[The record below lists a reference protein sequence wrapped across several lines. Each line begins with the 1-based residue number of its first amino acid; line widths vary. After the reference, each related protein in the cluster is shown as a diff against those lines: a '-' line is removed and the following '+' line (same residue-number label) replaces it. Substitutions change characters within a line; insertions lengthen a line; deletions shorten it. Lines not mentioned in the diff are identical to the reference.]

1 MLSQRLLD
9 FSLLGAEWVLWL
21 LVVLSALSVAVMV
34 DRLIFYY
41 RTREHFDDL
50 EPALRDAF
58 SRGDVESASALI
70 TEDSFVRNILRVGIT
85 HIDKGDMDT
94 EAIEQA
100 MIGAMAKER
109 ARYDAR
115 LTVLATIGNN
125 APFIG
130 LFGTVIGIIMA
141 FNDLGLAS
149 ADQNAAQVVMGAISE
164 ALVATGVGIFV
175 AIPAVAAYNWAKAH
189 VGVRAKYATSMMG
202 MLLAHHKCF
211 EPGSSDEKT

>member
-1 MLSQRLLD
+1 
-9 FSLLGAEWVLWL
+9 
-21 LVVLSALSVAVMV
+21 MV

-41 RTREHFDDL
+41 RTREKFDEL

-58 SRGDVESASALI
+58 AKGDAETASTLI

-85 HIDKGDMDT
+85 HIAKGDMDT

-109 ARYDAR
+109 TRYDAR

-189 VGVRAKYATSMMG
+189 VGVRAKCATSLMG
-202 MLLAHHKCF
+202 MLLAHHKYF
-211 EPGSSDEKT
+211 EPQNHDENI